1 MRERKSSRKL
11 CFCLVVGLLLIPP
24 APLSA
29 QPRSLTVDLLVYGAT
44 PQGVTAA
51 VAAASRGLRVLLA
64 EPTGAVGGVYSR
76 SWLNTLDLTWDR
88 RGQLLYGGLA
98 AQFVRRIGSRDGLD
112 VERAEQVLRSML
124 SEASVVPRLGWRL
137 VGVLT
142 TSHRLET
149 ASFAT
154 PGGTVEVRAG
164 AFLDATDLATLAAAA
179 GARFTVG
186 REDTG
191 LDRRQMAASLIFRL
205 GGLSWERVGAAAC
218 PRRPCPRG
226 SGRFGRMIWGFN
238 DLAARYVPSDPDR
251 FALRG
256 LELALQDD
264 GTVLVKGLQVFGVD
278 ATDPESSH
286 RAYLQAQA
294 EAERVVRFLRRIAP
308 DLFGPGELLGVAPS
322 LYIRESR
329 HLVGRYR
336 LRADDVLYGRDFPDA
351 ISLGGYP
358 MDGQSYI
365 AGEPPYLPGVPA
377 PYGVPLRCLVPDGF
391 TNLLVVSPAASFD
404 SVAAFSA
411 RVVPLQMSLGEAA
424 GIAVALAHS
433 LGRPPT
439 VFLEDSQ
446 ALQTLRRALLA
457 AGIRLSAPRPPV
469 PEDVLDPGYPEA
481 VELLR
486 RGLFNGSYQL
496 RGGLHLERKMSL
508 REWLENLEHFLR
520 ARGSPAALETLLAVR
535 SASYSTLGYPLSVS
549 SALSLLRALGL
560 PGSVTTPSPYL
571 TRGQGA
577 ILLWSALRSSFL
589 PAAER
594 GPARPPECREVL
606 GLQVCVGGSEGRR

>member
-1 MRERKSSRKL
+1 MRERSPFYGICL
-11 CFCLVVGLLLIPP
+11 CLVVGLFLTLPGRL
-24 APLSA
+24 AA
-29 QPRSLTVDLLVYGAT
+29 QPRSLQVDLLVYGAT

-51 VAAASRGLRVLLA
+51 AAAALRGLRVLLA
-64 EPTGAVGGVYSR
+64 EPSEKVGGTFSQ
-76 SWLNTLDLTWDR
+76 SWLNTLDLSRDR
-88 RGQLLYGGLA
+88 EGRPLSGGLTV
-98 AQFVRRIGSRDGLD
+98 QFIQRLGSWDGVEVR
-112 VERAEQVLRSML
+112 RAEQVLRGML

-137 VGVLT
+137 VGVQVA
-142 TSHRLET
+142 HRRLET

-154 PGGTVEVRAG
+154 PGGTVEVRAT
-164 AFLDATDLATLAAAA
+164 AFLDATDLATLAAVA

-191 LDRRQMAASLIFRL
+191 LDRRQMAAGLIFRL
-205 GGLSWERVGAAAC
+205 AGLSWEKVGAAAC
-218 PRRPCPRG
+218 PRRPCPTG
-226 SGRFGRMIWGFN
+226 NGRIGRLVWGFN
-238 DLAARYVPSDPDR
+238 DLAARYVPSDPGR

-278 ATDPESSH
+278 ATDAESL
-286 RAYLQAQA
+286 REAYLQAQA
-294 EAERVVRFLRRIAP
+294 EGRRVVHFLRRTAP
-308 DLFGPGELLGVAPS
+308 DLFGPAELVGVAPS

-329 HLVGRYR
+329 HLVGLYR
-336 LRADDVLYGRDFPDA
+336 LRADDVLYGRNFPDA
-351 ISLGGYP
+351 LSLGGYP

-424 GIAVALAHS
+424 GIAVALARS
-433 LGRPPT
+433 MGRPLT

-446 ALQTLRRALLA
+446 ALRTLRRALLA
-457 AGIRLSAPRPPV
+457 AGIRLSAPRPPL

-486 RGLFNGSYQL
+486 RGLFNGSYRL
-496 RGGLHLERKMSL
+496 RGGLHLQRSMSL
-508 REWLENLEHFLR
+508 REWMENLEHFLR
-520 ARGSPAALETLLAVR
+520 ARGTSTALETVLAVR
-535 SASYSTLGYPLSVS
+535 SASYAILGYPLSVS

-560 PGSVTTPSPYL
+560 PGSVSTTSPYL

-577 ILLWSALRSSFL
+577 ILLWSAIRTSL
-589 PAAER
+589 PPVATQE
-594 GPARPPECREVL
+594 PVRPPECREVL
-606 GLQVCVGGSEGRR
+606 GMQVCVGVSEGRR

>member
-1 MRERKSSRKL
+1 M
-11 CFCLVVGLLLIPP
+11 
-24 APLSA
+24 
-29 QPRSLTVDLLVYGAT
+29 YGAT

-137 VGVLT
+137 VSVLT
-142 TSHRLET
+142 ASHRLEA

-154 PGGTVEVRAG
+154 PGGAVEVRAG

-191 LDRRQMAASLIFRL
+191 LDRRQMAASLIFR
-205 GGLSWERVGAAAC
+205 
-218 PRRPCPRG
+218 
-226 SGRFGRMIWGFN
+226 
-238 DLAARYVPSDPDR
+238 AARYVPSDPDR

-294 EAERVVRFLRRIAP
+294 EAERVVRFLRRLAP

-351 ISLGGYP
+351 LSLGGYP

-560 PGSVTTPSPYL
+560 PGSFPTPGSYL